1 MKSMG
6 LTFDDF
12 EAMTDDE
19 KRKLYESLSYPRT
32 MYETEVLE
40 TDEDDNPVRMEVKP
54 VHVLEYSVN
63 KEVGATMPTFL
74 VKDHGGKV
82 GRRLVRSG
90 LDYFISEDHARQEI
104 AGIMDYIQANPSGR
118 VLRQKLA
125 EANRVL
131 QWLKDELHVYPET
144 AQERVLAGRLL
155 PVIDRAINLCALGD
169 TAREAT
175 RSEASPKL

>member
-6 LTFDDF
+6 LTFEEF

-19 KRKLYESLSYPRT
+19 RRKLYESLSYPRT

-54 VHVLEYSVN
+54 VRVLEYGVWR
-63 KEVGATMPTFL
+63 EVGASSPTFL
-74 VKDHGGKV
+74 VKDHRSKV
-82 GRRLVRSG
+82 AQGLVRSSF
-90 LDYFISEDHARQEI
+90 DYLISEDHARQEI
-104 AGIMDYIQANPSGR
+104 AAILDHVYANPSER

-131 QWLKDELHVYPET
+131 QWLKDELHVYPEMP
-144 AQERVLAGRLL
+144 QERALAARLL
-155 PVIDRAINLCALGD
+155 PVIDRTINICAFGD
-169 TAREAT
+169 TGREAT
-175 RSEASPKL
+175 RSELSPKV

>member
-6 LTFDDF
+6 LTFEEF
-12 EAMTDDE
+12 EALTDDE

-54 VHVLEYSVN
+54 VRVLEYSVWR
-63 KEVGATMPTFL
+63 EVGASSPTFL
-74 VKDHGGKV
+74 VKEYGSKV
-82 GRRLVRSG
+82 SRGLVRSG
-90 LDYFISEDHARQEI
+90 LEYFISEDHARQEI
-104 AGIMDYIQANPSGR
+104 ANIMDHVHANPSER

-131 QWLKDELHVYPET
+131 QWLKDELHVYPESS
-144 AQERVLAGRLL
+144 QERVLAARLL
-155 PVIDRAINLCALGD
+155 PVIDRTINLCAFGD
-169 TAREAT
+169 TEREAA
-175 RSEASPKL
+175 RSELSPKV